1 MEYGPHAIQGVALA
15 APHRR
20 ESSHRPSRLITN
32 PLPHAYLYSPTSVR
46 SRSPPLRRLAPRP
59 SSNYHVSFFLPL
71 FFVLNILWWPW
82 IILGYVWR
90 LGGVPA
96 STSIVTWA
104 TTQPRSVTYVST
116 LFGTLFSALAALFF
130 STAIIR
136 FSQKWFGQREEVDM
150 FHVSFFMT
158 LRYQFFPWGWQD
170 WSALK
175 NRWYLFIVVAVC
187 ILAFGFIP
195 SGISAL
201 LAPTPFQRTALLMG
215 TELDFASSDPACL
228 SWIRDHSPIR
238 DRCMTFVSQ
247 LREALDINLTK
258 FIATDPQQ
266 LQLHFLPGR
275 EPTARCSRFG
285 S

>member
-1 MEYGPHAIQGVALA
+1 MNHAPHPTQGVALA
-15 APHRR
+15 APRQR
-20 ESSHRPSRLITN
+20 ELSHRPSSLITN

-46 SRSPPLRRLAPRP
+46 SGSPPLRRPVPPP
-59 SSNYHVSFFLPL
+59 SSNYHVSFLLPL
-71 FFVLNILWWPW
+71 FFVLNLLWWPW
-82 IILGYVWR
+82 ITLGHVWR
-90 LGGVPA
+90 LGGVSAP
-96 STSIVTWA
+96 TSIVTWA
-104 TTQPRSVTYVST
+104 TTQPRSVPYIST
-116 LFGTLFSALAALFF
+116 LFGTFFSALTALFF

-136 FSQKWFGQREEVDM
+136 FSQKWFEQREEVDM

-175 NRWYLFIVVAVC
+175 NRWYLLIVVAVC

-195 SGISAL
+195 SGIAAL

-247 LREALDINLTK
+247 VREALSISLTK
-258 FIATDPQQ
+258 IITDPQQ

-275 EPTARCSRFG
+275 EPTTRRSRFG